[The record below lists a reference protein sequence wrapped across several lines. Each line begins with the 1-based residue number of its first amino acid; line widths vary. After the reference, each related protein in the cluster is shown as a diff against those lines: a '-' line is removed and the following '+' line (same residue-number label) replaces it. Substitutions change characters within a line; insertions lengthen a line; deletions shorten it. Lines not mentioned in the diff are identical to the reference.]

1 VYTKQQLVDGVS
13 LKKKEKTKFS
23 LYTFSTEEKIDVM

>member
-13 LKKKEKTKFS
+13 LKKKERKNS
-23 LYTFSTEEKIDVM
+23 LYTFSPEKKIDVM